1 MEAYRRDK
9 KSGILATP
17 GTGDCDTRILGPS
30 REHAR
35 AFRSLLVYRNEPDSI
50 GRHEVYPSRATGEKN
65 ESQHWFR
72 GQGQIG
78 PLGVCAY

>member
-35 AFRSLLVYRNEPDSI
+35 AVRSLLVCRNEPDSI
-50 GRHEVYPSRATGEKN
+50 GRHEVYPSPATGEKN
-65 ESQHWFR
+65 ASQRWFR
-72 GQGQIG
+72 CLRPID
-78 PLGVCAY
+78 PLRVGAY